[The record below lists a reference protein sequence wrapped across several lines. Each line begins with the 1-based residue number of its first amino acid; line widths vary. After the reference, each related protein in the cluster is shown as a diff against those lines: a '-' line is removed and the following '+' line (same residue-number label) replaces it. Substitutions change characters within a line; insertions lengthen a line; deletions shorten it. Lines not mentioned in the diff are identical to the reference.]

1 MYAVIEDNKVVAY
14 GTVEQILNVSIG
26 EAGIDKDFLK
36 KNNLVEAITKIDY
49 DSDVEKIVFTE
60 PYIKDKKV
68 YSVKKEKLSKEEIKA
83 NIEAHVDFEL
93 LSMEGRKDKAAK
105 DYIKALQTIKTQAE
119 TFSKI
124 DWPTKPMEDKTE

>member
-26 EAGIDKDFLK
+26 DAGIKDVIK
-36 KNNLVEAITKIDY
+36 SNDLVEVITTIKY
-49 DSDVEKIVFTE
+49 DSDTEKLVSVK
-60 PYIKDKKV
+60 PYVDGKKV

-105 DYIKALQTIKTQAE
+105 DYVKALESIKKSAE
-119 TFSKI
+119 TISKI
-124 DWPTKPMEDKTE
+124 EWPNKPLEESAE

>member
-1 MYAVIEDNKVVAY
+1 MYAVIEDNRIVAY

-26 EAGIDKDFLK
+26 ENGLEEVIKQ
-36 KNNLVEAITKIDY
+36 NNLLEVVTTLKH
-49 DSDVEKIVFTE
+49 DSDTEKLVFTE

-68 YSVKKEKLSKEEIKA
+68 YSIKKEKLSKEEIKS

-105 DYIKALQTIKTQAE
+105 DYVKALQTIKAQAE
-119 TFSKI
+119 TFSTI
-124 DWPTKPMEDKTE
+124 EWPTKPLEDKAE

>member
-1 MYAVIEDNKVVAY
+1 MYAVIEDNNIVAY

-26 EAGIDKDFLK
+26 EAGITKDFVK
-36 KNNLVEAITKIDY
+36 DNNLVEVITTIKC
-49 DSDVEKIVFTE
+49 DSDTEKCVSVE

-83 NIEAHVDFEL
+83 NVEAHVDFEL

-105 DYIKALQTIKTQAE
+105 DYIKALQTIKAQAE

>member
-1 MYAVIEDNKVVAY
+1 MYAVIEDNNIVAY

-26 EAGIDKDFLK
+26 EAGITKDFVK
-36 KNNLVEAITKIDY
+36 DNNLVEVITRIEC
-49 DSDVEKIVFTE
+49 DSDIEKCVSVD

-83 NIEAHVDFEL
+83 NVEAHVDFEL

-105 DYIKALQTIKTQAE
+105 DYIKALQTIKAQAE

>member
-1 MYAVIEDNKVVAY
+1 MYAVIEDNNIVAY

-26 EAGIDKDFLK
+26 EAGIDKEFLK
-36 KNNLVEAITKIDY
+36 ENNLVEAITKIDY
-49 DSDVEKIVFTE
+49 DSDTEKLVFTE

-68 YSVKKEKLSKEEIKA
+68 YSIKKEKLSKEEIKA

-105 DYIKALQTIKTQAE
+105 DYIKALQTIKAQAE